1 MTPEKGAFPLF
12 RSMKFPIFALGFP
25 TLPIVVY
32 FRFYFRMKPLAENI
46 DLLNPEFLQ
55 AWNLLRN
62 TSRSVFL
69 TGKAGSGKSTFLRYI
84 VDHIR
89 KPHVVLAPTG
99 IAATNV
105 RGMTLHSFFQIPLR
119 PVPPDDPDYSLSRIG
134 RKVKLTREKVQLL
147 RKLELIVIDEISMVR
162 ADIID
167 FIDRLLRNVRGR
179 RHEPFGGCQMLLV
192 GDIFQLE
199 PVVTPDT
206 RTILGHYYRNYFFFN
221 ALVYS
226 QMELVAIELKKIYR
240 QSDKVFTS
248 LLDRLRVNRATA
260 ADLAT
265 INSRVDRTVA
275 DFCSEDGFTMTLAA
289 RRDTVDTI
297 NERAMAALEGE
308 EYTFDGEI
316 SEDFPDKQLPTDKKL
331 LLKKGA
337 QVVLLRND
345 PERRWV
351 NGTIARIHAI
361 EPKHLRIELADG
373 SIHELERTV
382 WENVRYSFNEETRR
396 VKEDVVGTFTQYPV
410 KAAWAMTIHKS
421 QGLTF
426 DKVIVDLEGGA
437 FSSGQTYVALSRCTS
452 LEGMTLTCGVGHR
465 DIIVNSEI
473 VDFSRRFN
481 SVSAVEGALNEARAD
496 MLFGQAIRAADC
508 GDFTTAMDDFYKG
521 LTYRN
526 ILASPL
532 MRRYIARRLGVI
544 ERQRR
549 VIERYEDERR
559 SLATEYVDMGG
570 ECLAAGDL
578 WEPALANFDK
588 ALRLDSGNSDAKLGR
603 SRALMVKGD
612 TDAALTQL
620 ASLLLEKPDN
630 AEAHILAGECLTRRH
645 DYEHAVK
652 HYRKAARHDKRNP
665 SVYDALADLCEKLD
679 LIDEADRY
687 RNKATRLRNKG
698 KK

>member
-1 MTPEKGAFPLF
+1 
-12 RSMKFPIFALGFP
+12 
-25 TLPIVVY
+25 
-32 FRFYFRMKPLAENI
+32 MKPLAENV

-84 VDHIR
+84 VDHIK

-119 PVPPDDPDYSLSRIG
+119 PVPPDDPDYTMARIG
-134 RKVKLTREKVQLL
+134 RKVKLTREKIQLL

-162 ADIID
+162 ADVID

-199 PVVTPDT
+199 PVVTADT
-206 RTILGHYYRNYFFFN
+206 RTILGHYYRNFFFFN

-226 QMELVAIELKKIYR
+226 EMELIAIELKKIYR
-240 QSDKVFTS
+240 QSDATFTS
-248 LLDRLRVNRATA
+248 LLDRLRVNRATG

-265 INSRVDRTVA
+265 INARVDTTA
-275 DFCSEDGFTMTLAA
+275 IDYSNDDEFTMTLAA

-308 EYTFDGEI
+308 EYRFEGEI
-316 SEDFPDKQLPTDKKL
+316 SNDFPDKQLPTDKNL
-331 LLKKGA
+331 VLKKGA

-361 EPKHLRIELADG
+361 EPEHLRIELADG
-373 SIHELERTV
+373 TIHELERTV
-382 WENVRYSFNEETRR
+382 WENVKYSFNEETRR
-396 VKEDVVGTFTQYPV
+396 VKEDVAGTFTQYPV

-452 LEGMTLTCGVGHR
+452 LEGMRLTCSVGHR

-473 VDFSRRFN
+473 VEFSHRFN
-481 SVSAVEGALNEARAD
+481 SIAAVEGALNDARAD
-496 MLFGQAIRAADC
+496 MLFGQAARAADC
-508 GDFTTAMDDFYKG
+508 GDYRAAMEDFYKG

-532 MRRYIARRLGVI
+532 MRRYLARRLSVV
-544 ERQRR
+544 EQQRR
-549 VIERYEDERR
+549 VIDRYEEERR
-559 SLATEYVDMGG
+559 SLAGEYVDMGG
-570 ECLAAGDL
+570 ECLAAGGL

-588 ALRLDSGNSDAKLGR
+588 ALRFDSTNTDAMLGR
-603 SRALMVKGD
+603 ARSLMVKGD
-612 TDAALTQL
+612 TDAALAQ
-620 ASLLLEKPDN
+620 AAVLLQTDADN
-630 AEAHILAGECLTRRH
+630 AEAYILSGECMTRRH
-645 DYEHAVK
+645 DYPMAIK
-652 HYRKAARHDKRNP
+652 QYRKAARHDRHNP
-665 SVYDALADLCEKLD
+665 DIFEALADLCEKLD
-679 LIDEADRY
+679 MIDDADRY
-687 RNKATRLRNKG
+687 RKKAAKLRS
-698 KK
+698 KKRR